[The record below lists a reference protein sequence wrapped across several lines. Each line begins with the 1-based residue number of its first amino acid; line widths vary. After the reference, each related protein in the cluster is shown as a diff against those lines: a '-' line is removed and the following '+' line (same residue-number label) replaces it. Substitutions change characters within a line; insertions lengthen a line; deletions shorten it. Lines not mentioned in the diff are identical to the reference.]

1 MKTTIYL
8 TRHGET
14 IWNIDKRLQG
24 WNNSP
29 LTKEG
34 IKQAENLSKRLEDIH
49 IDVIYTSPSERAFKT
64 AKILKG
70 KKELEIKLHEGLKE
84 MGFGLW
90 EGMIWEEIENSE
102 EYGKELYNLYNNPKE
117 YKPFEGEELDVFEK
131 RTKEAL
137 EEIIENSKGKDI
149 LIVTHGITLKLM
161 IGYFENLGIEEAI
174 KGIVMGQTSLT
185 KITIEE
191 DTYNVE
197 FKNDISHYQEDYIKR
212 GW

>member
-14 IWNIDKRLQG
+14 IWNLEKRLQG

-29 LTKEG
+29 LTKDG
-34 IKQAENLSKRLEDIH
+34 IDQAKNLSKRLEDIN

-70 KKELEIKLHEGLKE
+70 EKDLEIKLHEGLKE

-102 EYGKELYNLYNNPKE
+102 KYGKELYNLYYNPKE
-117 YKPFEGEELDVFEK
+117 YKPFEGEKLDVFEK

-137 EEIIENSKGKDI
+137 EEIIENNKGKDV

-161 IGYFENLGIEEAI
+161 VGYFENLGIEETI

-191 DTYNVE
+191 DTYNIE
-197 FKNDISHYQEDYIKR
+197 FKNDTSHYQDDYIKK